1 MPKAEPHLVLYRLAI
16 FGVADHRELQ
26 LGHLLHLPVH
36 VDLLQQAADLA
47 PQQAHRV
54 LLPLA
59 LGQQRGAGR
68 MDGRHP
74 VLQVCLVAGL
84 RGQRGR
90 GDEVTRLK

>member
-1 MPKAEPHLVLYRLAI
+1 MPPAGWTLRRHHHRRRPVPHLVLYGLAV
-16 FGVADHRELQ
+16 FGVADNRQLQ

-36 VDLLQQAADLA
+36 VDLLQEAAHLA
-47 PQQAHRV
+47 PQEAHRV

-74 VLQVCLVAGL
+74 VL
-84 RGQRGR
+84 
-90 GDEVTRLK
+90 